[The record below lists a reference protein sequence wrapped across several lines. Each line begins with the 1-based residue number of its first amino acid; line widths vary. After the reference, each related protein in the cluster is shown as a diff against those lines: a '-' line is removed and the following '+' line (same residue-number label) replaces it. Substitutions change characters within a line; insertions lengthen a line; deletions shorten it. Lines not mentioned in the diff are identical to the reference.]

1 MIELSEVKVYAHR
14 GASKHALENTWDAF
28 QKAYELEVGIELDV
42 QITKDGVVVVFHDD
56 NLKRLAGEKRKI
68 EEIDY
73 QYLKEIKIG
82 KRWKR
87 RFSDLEIPLAYE
99 VFQWAKE
106 KNIPLNVEMKNSF
119 AAHPNGPKIL
129 AAMLDGLDDFHI
141 SSFSPQLLKEMKQ
154 LMPTKEMALI
164 LKKSVPLETLRRM
177 DWVDSIH
184 LHRKLYSLSFLEAL
198 HEMKKTIRVYGLIGS
213 EAAMKRIAP
222 ELKGIITDHPERI
235 TKKLRLT
242 YGR

>member
-28 QKAYELEVGIELDV
+28 QKACELEVGIELDV

-82 KRWKR
+82 KRGRR

-106 KNIPLNVEMKNSF
+106 KNIPWNVELKNSF
-119 AAHPNGPKIL
+119 SAHPNGPKIL
-129 AAMLDGLDDFHI
+129 AAMLDGLGDFHI
-141 SSFSPQLLKEMKQ
+141 SSFNPQLLKEMKQ

-164 LKKSVPLETLRRM
+164 LKKSLPLETL
-177 DWVDSIH
+177 
-184 LHRKLYSLSFLEAL
+184 
-198 HEMKKTIRVYGLIGS
+198 
-213 EAAMKRIAP
+213 
-222 ELKGIITDHPERI
+222 
-235 TKKLRLT
+235 
-242 YGR
+242 